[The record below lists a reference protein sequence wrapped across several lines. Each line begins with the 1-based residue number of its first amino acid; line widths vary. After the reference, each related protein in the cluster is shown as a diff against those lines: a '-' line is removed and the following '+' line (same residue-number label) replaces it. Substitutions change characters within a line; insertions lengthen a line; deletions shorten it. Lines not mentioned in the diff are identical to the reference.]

1 MDIAN
6 SVAIV
11 TGANRG
17 IGEAF
22 VRALIGQGA
31 AKVYAG
37 ARNAATAQ
45 HLVEEFGDKVVAL
58 ELDVT
63 REEQVVAAAA
73 ALCTDVSIV
82 INNAGAFLNQRLM
95 AADTMAAAR
104 EEMEVN
110 YFGVLSMSR
119 AFAPVLKENGGGAI
133 VNVLSAGG
141 LCAMPVMGGYSPSKF
156 AAKAATTC
164 IRAELAPQGTSVTAL
179 FVGSVDT
186 RMASH
191 VEGKKERPEDI
202 ARVGLSAIKRK
213 LDEADTDRMV
223 LEVRAAL
230 ARDPKGHEQ
239 ALARMLTADSLKTG
253 N

>member
-22 VRALIGQGA
+22 VHALIEQGA
-31 AKVYAG
+31 SKVYAG
-37 ARNAATAQ
+37 ARNAASAQ
-45 HLVEEFGDKVVAL
+45 HLVDEYGDKVVAIA
-58 ELDVT
+58 LDVT
-63 REEQVVAAAA
+63 KEDQVAAAA
-73 ALCTDVSIV
+73 AQCTDVSIV
-82 INNAGAFLNQRLM
+82 INNAGAFLNQRLIG
-95 AADTMAAAR
+95 ADTMAAAR

-230 ARDPKGHEQ
+230 ARDPKGHER
-239 ALARMLTADSLKTG
+239 ALARMLFADSLKTG
-253 N
+253 H